1 MMEKRRS
8 FRRPQANRPYNK
20 LFIISAE
27 GDQTEPQYFDMLN
40 KMSKSTVKC
49 LNNLH
54 GTSPIQILKVM
65 KTDLKK
71 RRLRKGDEAWIVVDR
86 DIWESEDLDAL
97 VEWAKENGNFYLA
110 LSNPKFEYWLLLHFE
125 EGNRIKS
132 PKNCEDRL
140 KRHLP
145 TYNKN
150 IQVSKIKPKIQD
162 AIARAKAKDTPSC
175 ETWPKQPGTTV
186 YRLVEKIL
194 QDK

>member
-1 MMEKRRS
+1 MMKKRRS
-8 FRRPQANRPYNK
+8 FRRPYANRAYNK

-27 GDQTEPQYFDMLN
+27 GDQTEPQYFAMLN

-54 GTSPIQILKVM
+54 DTSPVQILKVI

-86 DIWESEDLDAL
+86 DIWEPEELNAL
-97 VEWAKENGNFYLA
+97 VEWANKNGNFHLA

-125 EGNRIKS
+125 EGNSISS

-140 KRHLP
+140 KKHLP
-145 TYNKN
+145 TYNKD

-162 AIARAKAKDTPSC
+162 AITRAKAKDTPRC
-175 ETWPKQPGTTV
+175 ETWPKQAGTTV
-186 YRLVEKIL
+186 YRLVAKII

>member
-1 MMEKRRS
+1 MMEKRRR

-54 GTSPIQILKVM
+54 GTSPIHILKVM

-125 EGNRIKS
+125 EGNTRLSSFFLDPVNTGLRNERFRRSNSFKKQNTLILLYF
-132 PKNCEDRL
+132 KN
-140 KRHLP
+140 H
-145 TYNKN
+145 T
-150 IQVSKIKPKIQD
+150 KIVFVLM
-162 AIARAKAKDTPSC
+162 R
-175 ETWPKQPGTTV
+175 
-186 YRLVEKIL
+186 
-194 QDK
+194 